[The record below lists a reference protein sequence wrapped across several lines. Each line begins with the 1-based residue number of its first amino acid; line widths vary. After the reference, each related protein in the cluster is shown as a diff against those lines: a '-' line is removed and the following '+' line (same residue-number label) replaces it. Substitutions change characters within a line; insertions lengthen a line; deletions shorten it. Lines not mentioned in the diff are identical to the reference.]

1 MSDLDLEGL
10 SRITCPVV
18 LATGGASDDFYA
30 PIADA
35 LAAAIHGSR
44 RVVLPGL
51 RHVAPVTDPAPFAG
65 LLAELL
71 AKRI

>member
-1 MSDLDLEGL
+1 
-10 SRITCPVV
+10 V

-35 LAAAIHGSR
+35 LADVIPDSR

-51 RHVAPVTDPAPFAG
+51 RHVAPVTDPAPI
-65 LLAELL
+65 AELIWE
-71 AKRI
+71 AIRGA